1 MVYVPYLSH
10 SIHKGL
16 HIHFKLKCNSIY
28 RPLNTWGYTDKS
40 YAIKSRFKSVEQLSR
55 KVQPSTKDVL
65 TTNAMHNI

>member
-1 MVYVPYLSH
+1 MYHIFLTVY
-10 SIHKGL
+10 IKD
-16 HIHFKLKCNSIY
+16 FKFILNLNVIVIY

-40 YAIKSRFKSVEQLSR
+40 YAIKSRVKSLEQLSG

>member
-16 HIHFKLKCNSIY
+16 HIRFELKC
-28 RPLNTWGYTDKS
+28 KS
-40 YAIKSRFKSVEQLSR
+40 YLYTHR
-55 KVQPSTKDVL
+55 KVQLSTKDVL